1 MLTNAH
7 PRSTHSFLPLVPT
20 SPTVRPYVKNKEEF
34 KNIVIK
40 KSQMFKL
47 DIKYGGEPEPK
58 AIWKKD
64 DKEVIPDEE
73 ER

>member
-1 MLTNAH
+1 MK
-7 PRSTHSFLPLVPT
+7 
-20 SPTVRPYVKNKEEF
+20 PYVKNKEEF

-40 KSQMFKL
+40 KSQLFKL